1 MSWTNAATQAWRT
14 VSHTPIRFKRSL
26 YFCLELPHSRAV
38 NTDSRWVRQASRS
51 TLDSFMVALLAVLL
65 ASCEE
70 EPTQITIELAG
81 RVGDA
86 AFTCGGVYSGVGTTE
101 TELTALDF
109 RFYVHDVQLLTE
121 RGEVPLELA
130 DDGIWQSEGVAL
142 IDFENG
148 DGCESGNAPMNTRL
162 VGTVPAGTGAI
173 TGLRFRVGVPA
184 ERNHL
189 DVSTAP
195 SPLNLSAMFWGWQAG
210 YKYLRIEGRTTG
222 QPGGMRVHVGATG
235 CVGDFRS
242 GMTTCANP
250 NDIFVNL
257 DGFDPESDV
266 LVADLAALLAASD
279 LDRDAGGQPGCMS
292 DLDDPECAAIFE
304 ALGITE
310 ASTQRFFRFEPQG
323 D

>member
-1 MSWTNAATQAWRT
+1 MSWTKAASQAWRT

-26 YFCLELPHSRAV
+26 YFCRELPHSTAV
-38 NTDSRWVRQASRS
+38 NTDRTWVRRASI
-51 TLDSFMVALLAVLL
+51 TVVLLAMLL
-65 ASCEE
+65 ASCKE

-86 AFTCGGVYSGVGTTE
+86 AFACGAVYPGVGTTE

-109 RFYVHDVQLLTE
+109 RFYVHDVRLLTAS
-121 RGEVPLELA
+121 GEVPLELT
-130 DDGIWQSEGVAL
+130 DDGVWQSAGVAL

-162 VGTVPAGTGAI
+162 VGTVPAGTGAF

-184 ERNHL
+184 ARNHL

-250 NDIFVNL
+250 NDILVNL
-257 DGFDPESDV
+257 DNFDPASHV
-266 LVADLAALLAASD
+266 VVADLAALLSASD

-292 DLDDPECAAIFE
+292 DPGDPECATIFE

-310 ASTQRFFRFEPQG
+310 ASTQRLFRLERQG